1 MLNVEIPKQHYH
13 VVFMN
18 NVIDE
23 QRANTYTL
31 ISGCESAMTDFLLLT
46 GLCP

>member
-13 VVFMN
+13 VVFVN

-31 ISGCESAMTDFLLLT
+31 IRESAMTDFLPLT